1 MSPETISHKAYQ
13 FLFNV
18 RSAQLA
24 LSTGFNFISLTS
36 FIMQGLF
43 TTKPAPTMSVVTS
56 LAMTL
61 SSYTKLTTS
70 CQLQHMRAKKSLL
83 LVMGTDI
90 LLFAS
95 KFYLTRGAYYSLY
108 AAQLFATL
116 MLCKLNQPETAEQNL
131 FSLRP
136 PTQPT
141 HAAAAA

>member
-1 MSPETISHKAYQ
+1 MSPEAISQKAYQ

-24 LSTGFNFISLTS
+24 LSTGLNFISLTS

-43 TTKPAPTMSVVTS
+43 TAKPVPMISVITS
-56 LAMTL
+56 LSMML
-61 SSYTKLTTS
+61 GSYTKLTTS
-70 CQLQHMRAKKSLL
+70 FQLKHMRAKKSLM

-95 KFYLTRGAYYSLY
+95 KFYLARTTYYPLY
-108 AAQLFATL
+108 AAQLFATIA
-116 MLCKLNQPETAEQNL
+116 LCKLNQTETAKINL

-136 PTQPT
+136 PTQPIR
-141 HAAAAA
+141 AAAAA